1 MRFKA
6 RVEVKL
12 KPGLSDAEGMATQ
25 ESLRDLG
32 FSVEE
37 VRVGK
42 VYYITLQAGSLEEAR
57 SSVDSMCRRLLA
69 NPEVKDDYEFT
80 LEPLEGGRRHGALR

>member
-6 RVEVKL
+6 KVEVRL
-12 KPGLSDAEGMATQ
+12 KPGLTDAEGMATK

-32 FSVEE
+32 FNVEE
-37 VRVGK
+37 VKVGK
-42 VYYITLQAGSLEEAR
+42 VFYITLQAQSLEEAR

-69 NPEVKDDYEFT
+69 NPEVKDDYYFEV
-80 LEPLEGGRRHGALR
+80 EPVEG

>member
-12 KPGLSDAEGMATQ
+12 KPGLTDAEGMATRD
-25 ESLRDLG
+25 SLRDLG
-32 FSVEE
+32 FKVDD

-42 VYYITLQAGSLEEAR
+42 VYYLTLEAQGLNEAQEA
-57 SSVDSMCRRLLA
+57 VDLMCRRLLA
-69 NPEVKDDYEFT
+69 NPEVKDDYEFQV
-80 LEPLEGGRRHGALR
+80 EQAES

>member
-12 KPGLSDAEGMATQ
+12 KPGLTDAEGLTTL
-25 ESLRDLG
+25 ESLKDLG
-32 FSVEE
+32 FNTID

-42 VYYITLQAGSLEEAR
+42 VYYITLEALDVKDAER
-57 SSVDSMCRRLLA
+57 QVDLMCIRLLA
-69 NPEVKDDYEFT
+69 NPEVKDDYEYAI
-80 LEPLEGGRRHGALR
+80 EPEGG